1 VGVRQP
7 RSQQLVFNL
16 PVIAFDF
23 AVAGLDLL
31 WLGWIP
37 VVDSPARRHWPIA
50 AFDWLW
56 SSVSSQFPSSSS
68 SPCMNQPI
76 SPWGGERCRHLV
88 LCRR

>member
-7 RSQQLVFNL
+7 RSRQLVFNL

-23 AVAGLDLL
+23 AVAGL
-31 WLGWIP
+31 GWIP
-37 VVDSPARRHWPIA
+37 VVDSPARRRWPIA

-68 SPCMNQPI
+68 SPHTNQPT
-76 SPWGGERCRHLV
+76 SPWGGERCRRLV
-88 LCRR
+88 LCWC